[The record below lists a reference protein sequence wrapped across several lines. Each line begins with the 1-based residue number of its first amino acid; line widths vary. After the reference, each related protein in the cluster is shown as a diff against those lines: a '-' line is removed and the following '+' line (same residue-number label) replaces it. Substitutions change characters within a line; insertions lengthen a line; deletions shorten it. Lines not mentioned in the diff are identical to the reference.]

1 MSQSF
6 ELARGKIGQIQPE
19 PLTQSQNNRK
29 NTHTQSRPDGE
40 EGLKDLNNNV
50 AVFKTQSKTVT
61 LMSLM
66 QLFP

>member
-1 MSQSF
+1 MDKYNLNRSHKV
-6 ELARGKIGQIQPE
+6 KI
-19 PLTQSQNNRK
+19 TAK
-29 NTHTQSRPDGE
+29 NTHTHTHSRPDGE

-66 QLFP
+66 RLFP